1 MLQFQLEFSLYI
13 FYMYDFFWFFQEK
26 TVELQGELYF
36 TYTILIYILVIFYLL
51 QKKTIIF
58 WTWSVGLGSFIN

>member
-51 QKKTIIF
+51 QKKLLYF
-58 WTWSVGLGSFIN
+58 EHDL